1 MNTSERLFSNPDN
14 SLSTTKML
22 LAKAHSQQLF
32 LCTLSVE
39 VLGSSEP
46 QKNPWNV
53 ADCALM
59 TQTSNYPYICNW
71 NALQTMGQSINHFL
85 QLLYMQTSAALTFF
99 SSIVACCFCRWL
111 TARKKKEE
119 RCCWLPRERLEAQI
133 CWGPTCSLPCRS
145 PKWWQHLW
153 MIA

>member
-1 MNTSERLFSNPDN
+1 MNTERLFSNPDN
-14 SLSTTKML
+14 SLSTTNML

-59 TQTSNYPYICNW
+59 TQTSDYPYICNW

-99 SSIVACCFCRWL
+99 FFYCGMLFLSLINSK
-111 TARKKKEE
+111 KKKEE
-119 RCCWLPRERLEAQI
+119 RCCWLPNMTQ
-133 CWGPTCSLPCRS
+133 WPS
-145 PKWWQHLW
+145 PSQKIKISCGLTL
-153 MIA
+153 A